1 METAAKYNVPGPA
14 LHGPGGGA
22 TQPPTIASTWEVGS
36 MDSRIGALLAVLIPL
51 ALIQLGLMIW
61 AIVDLVRRERVRGD
75 SKLLWAL
82 VIVFVSTI
90 GPIVYLVWGR
100 QE

>member
-1 METAAKYNVPGPA
+1 
-14 LHGPGGGA
+14 
-22 TQPPTIASTWEVGS
+22 
-36 MDSRIGALLAVLIPL
+36 MDSRIGALLAVAIPL

-61 AIVDLVRRERVRGD
+61 AIVDLVKRERVRGG

-90 GPIVYLVWGR
+90 GPILYLVWGR